1 MSHLTPQCLLPECW
15 GCSSLS
21 DPIAIALR
29 NSINRSENTPRPLSG
44 PQKAPELAHE
54 ESQELFNNSGEPMSE
69 DNSNLRGLGISFIL
83 IILAMVEIRFGM
95 NLLFRT

>member
-1 MSHLTPQCLLPECW
+1 M
-15 GCSSLS
+15 S

-54 ESQELFNNSGEPMSE
+54 ESQEVFNNSGEPMSE

-83 IILAMVEIRFGM
+83 IILAMVGIPFGVT
-95 NLLFRT
+95 LLFPT